1 MTWNLKKRLYLV
13 HFYAYLFE
21 INERLNHE
29 ENIDYLYCL
38 VLKCV
43 LFLLFNV
50 DKNIK
55 NGSGFETKN
64 WVLSNHND

>member
-1 MTWNLKKRLYLV
+1 MHIYS
-13 HFYAYLFE
+13 E

-50 DKNIK
+50 AKK
-55 NGSGFETKN
+55 AKMGV
-64 WVLSNHND
+64 VLRRKIEYYLTITITILASR